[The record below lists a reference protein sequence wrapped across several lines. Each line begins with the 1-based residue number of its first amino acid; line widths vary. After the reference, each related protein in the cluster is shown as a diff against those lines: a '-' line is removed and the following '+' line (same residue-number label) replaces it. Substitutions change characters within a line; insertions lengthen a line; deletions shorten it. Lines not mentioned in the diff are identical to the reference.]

1 VKSNFDLQKE
11 NKMSM
16 EITFELSDTDL
27 EFFNKVML
35 DAREKSGD
43 LDEPTVIANARK
55 LLVEVSHSDT
65 SDFIRERMNRLET
78 LIGMIVD
85 SGWGLESED
94 RNRVLEALAY
104 FSEPEDLIPDDIPG
118 LGFLDDAIMIEMVS
132 RELKHE
138 IQAYRD
144 FCVFRAAESSRLGQ
158 EAMELE
164 RSDWLE
170 ERRKQLHSRMQ
181 SRRRRGKGTGGGKSP
196 FSLF

>member
-1 VKSNFDLQKE
+1 
-11 NKMSM
+11 MSM
-16 EITFELSDTDL
+16 EITFELSEADL
-27 EFFNKVML
+27 EYFRQVML
-35 DAREKSGD
+35 KAREKAGEM
-43 LDEPTVIANARK
+43 DEAAVIKNART
-55 LLVEVSHSDT
+55 LLVQVWQSDT
-65 SDFIRERMNRLET
+65 SDFIRERMNRMET

-85 SGWGLESED
+85 KGWGLEKD
-94 RNRVLEALAY
+94 DKQRVLEALAY

-158 EAMELE
+158 DAMELE

-170 ERRKQLHSRMQ
+170 ERRKQLHSRMRG
-181 SRRRRGKGTGGGKSP
+181 RRRKGKGAGESKSP

>member
-1 VKSNFDLQKE
+1 
-11 NKMSM
+11 MSM
-16 EITFELSDTDL
+16 EITFELSNEDL
-27 EFFNKVML
+27 NYFKKVMM
-35 DAREKSGD
+35 DAREKAGD
-43 LDEPTVIANARK
+43 LDEDSVIANARA
-55 LLVEVSHSDT
+55 LLTEVWQSDT

-78 LIGMIVD
+78 LIGMVVD
-85 SGWGLESED
+85 SGWGLENEE
-94 RNRVLEALAY
+94 RRHVLEALTY

-144 FCVFRAAESSRLGQ
+144 FCVFRAAESNRPKQ
-158 EAMELE
+158 DATELE

-170 ERRKQLHSRMQ
+170 ERRKQLQSRMQ
-181 SRRRRGKGTGGGKSP
+181 SRRSRGKGGSGKSP